1 MGRRAAGS
9 GKQALLPPVTGPP
22 TDTRELSSVHTPG
35 VRFHCWAK
43 PTEASPGQGLE
54 PLLTWVLYFN

>member
-22 TDTRELSSVHTPG
+22 TDTRAPSSVHTPG

-43 PTEASPGQGLE
+43 PTEASPGQG
-54 PLLTWVLYFN
+54 